1 MMAGTLLV
9 IDPSPT
15 VQRVVQL
22 VLGQKGYRVAA
33 AGDLASARAHV
44 TGQIDVLIIAA
55 DSWSEQAQELRS
67 AIGRGGNCPVLM
79 LIERGKERTGAS
91 FPHLTKPFTPD
102 RLIAAVETLL
112 APGDEVVGEAAAAPV
127 LARDWTFDPGWL
139 QGGGQPVIWCHISA
153 FPLPELLQYLR
164 AQRWEAQIRIRSAER
179 RINVTM
185 RHGRVDFVTAQGVG
199 SGFRLGRF
207 LVSVQA
213 IDRVA
218 LEAFIESGAA
228 QGMPLGKALVS
239 AGQISPEQ
247 LLAAIRLQTT
257 SLFYELLRWRDGQA
271 VVLVEPEHDE
281 LSRETGLGLTV
292 EQLLMEGFR
301 HEDEWNRLQSLLPR
315 PDEQLEPNL
324 LVINGF
330 DLTRLAPLEREA
342 LGLLRKGGSLAQ
354 LLSRLSAQPIEVCR
368 AAHVLLGARLVRR
381 KEETGH

>member
-1 MMAGTLLV
+1 MAGMLLV

-22 VLGQKGYRVAA
+22 VLGQKGFRVAA
-33 AGDLASARAHV
+33 AGDLATARQSV
-44 TGQIDVLIIAA
+44 SGQIDVLIIAA
-55 DSWSEQAQELRS
+55 SSWNDQAQELRS
-67 AIGRGGNCPVLM
+67 ALGRGGNCPVLM
-79 LIERGKERTGAS
+79 LMERGEERTGAS
-91 FPHLTKPFTPD
+91 FPHLAKPFTPD
-102 RLIAAVETLL
+102 RLLAAVETLL
-112 APGDEVVGEAAAAPV
+112 APGDEVVTDIASAPV
-127 LARDWTFDPGWL
+127 VSKDWTFDPGWL
-139 QGGGQPVIWCHISA
+139 QGGGKPVLWCHISA

-164 AQRWEAQIRIRSAER
+164 AQHWEAQIRIRSAER

-207 LVSVQA
+207 LISVQA
-213 IDRVA
+213 IESQD

-228 QGMPLGKALVS
+228 QGLPLGKALVK
-239 AGQISPEQ
+239 AGLVSSQQ
-247 LLAAIRLQTT
+247 LLAAVRLQTT

-281 LSRETGLGLTV
+281 LTRETGLALTV

-301 HEDEWNRLQSLLPR
+301 HEDEWNRLQTLLPR
-315 PDEQLEPNL
+315 PDQELEPNL

-330 DLTRLAPLEREA
+330 DLSRLSSLEREA
-342 LGLLRKGGSLAQ
+342 LGLLRDGGTLAQ
-354 LLSRLSAQPIEVCR
+354 VLARLSAQPIEICR

-381 KEETGH
+381 KDEGTS

>member
-1 MMAGTLLV
+1 MAGMLLV

-22 VLGQKGYRVAA
+22 VLGQKGFRVAA
-33 AGDLASARAHV
+33 AADLATARQTV
-44 TGQIDVLIIAA
+44 SGQIDVLIIAA
-55 DSWSEQAQELRS
+55 SSWNDQAQELRS

-79 LIERGKERTGAS
+79 LMERGEERTGAS
-91 FPHLTKPFTPD
+91 FPHLAKPFTPD
-102 RLIAAVETLL
+102 RLLAAVETLL
-112 APGDEVVGEAAAAPV
+112 APGDEVVSDLVTAPIV
-127 LARDWTFDPGWL
+127 AKDWTFDPGWL
-139 QGGGQPVIWCHISA
+139 EGGGKPVLWCHITA

-164 AQRWEAQIRIRSAER
+164 AQHWEAQIRIRSAER

-199 SGFRLGRF
+199 AGFRLGRF

-213 IDRVA
+213 IASQD
-218 LEAFIESGAA
+218 LEAFVESGAA
-228 QGMPLGKALVS
+228 QGMPLGKALVNAGLVS
-239 AGQISPEQ
+239 AQQ
-247 LLAAIRLQTT
+247 LLAAVRLQTT

-281 LSRETGLGLTV
+281 LTRETGLGLTV

-301 HEDEWNRLQSLLPR
+301 HEDEWNRLQTLLPR
-315 PDEQLEPNL
+315 PDQELEPNL

-330 DLTRLAPLEREA
+330 DLSRLSSLEREA
-342 LGLLRKGGSLAQ
+342 LGLLRDGGTLAQ
-354 LLSRLSAQPIEVCR
+354 ILARLSAQPIEICR

-381 KEETGH
+381 KDEGNN

>member
-1 MMAGTLLV
+1 MRR
-9 IDPSPT
+9 
-15 VQRVVQL
+15 QR
-22 VLGQKGYRVAA
+22 R
-33 AGDLASARAHV
+33 RF
-44 TGQIDVLIIAA
+44 
-55 DSWSEQAQELRS
+55 W
-67 AIGRGGNCPVLM
+67 
-79 LIERGKERTGAS
+79 
-91 FPHLTKPFTPD
+91 
-102 RLIAAVETLL
+102 
-112 APGDEVVGEAAAAPV
+112 
-127 LARDWTFDPGWL
+127 RDWTFDPGWL

-218 LEAFIESGAA
+218 CPRPLSSRAPLKGCRWVKRSSAPGRSARNSCWRRFGCRRRACSTSSCVG
-228 QGMPLGKALVS
+228 GMVRPWFWS
-239 AGQISPEQ
+239 SPSM
-247 LLAAIRLQTT
+247 T
-257 SLFYELLRWRDGQA
+257 S
-271 VVLVEPEHDE
+271 

>member
-139 QGGGQPVIWCHISA
+139 QGGG
-153 FPLPELLQYLR
+153 
-164 AQRWEAQIRIRSAER
+164 
-179 RINVTM
+179 
-185 RHGRVDFVTAQGVG
+185 
-199 SGFRLGRF
+199 
-207 LVSVQA
+207 
-213 IDRVA
+213 
-218 LEAFIESGAA
+218 
-228 QGMPLGKALVS
+228 
-239 AGQISPEQ
+239 
-247 LLAAIRLQTT
+247 
-257 SLFYELLRWRDGQA
+257 
-271 VVLVEPEHDE
+271 
-281 LSRETGLGLTV
+281 SR
-292 EQLLMEGFR
+292 
-301 HEDEWNRLQSLLPR
+301 
-315 PDEQLEPNL
+315 
-324 LVINGF
+324 
-330 DLTRLAPLEREA
+330 
-342 LGLLRKGGSLAQ
+342 
-354 LLSRLSAQPIEVCR
+354 
-368 AAHVLLGARLVRR
+368 
-381 KEETGH
+381 

>member
-1 MMAGTLLV
+1 MAGMLLV

-22 VLGQKGYRVAA
+22 VLGQKGFRVAA
-33 AGDLASARAHV
+33 AGDLASARQS
-44 TGQIDVLIIAA
+44 TSGQIDVLIIAA
-55 DSWSEQAQELRS
+55 SSWNDQAQELRS
-67 AIGRGGNCPVLM
+67 ALGRGGNCPVLM
-79 LIERGKERTGAS
+79 LMDRGEERTGAS
-91 FPHLTKPFTPD
+91 FPHLAKPFTPD

-112 APGDEVVGEAAAAPV
+112 APGDEVVSEAPSTPS
-127 LARDWTFDPGWL
+127 LAKDWTFDPGWL
-139 QGGGQPVIWCHISA
+139 QGGGKPVIWCHLTA

-164 AQRWEAQIRIRSAER
+164 AQHWEAQIRIRSGER

-199 SGFRLGRF
+199 AGFRLGRF

-213 IDRVA
+213 IDRHQ

-239 AGQISPEQ
+239 SEMITPEQ
-247 LLAAIRLQTT
+247 LLAAVRLQTT

-271 VVLVEPEHDE
+271 VVLVEPDQDD
-281 LSRETGLGLTV
+281 LTRETGLALTV

-301 HEDEWNRLQSLLPR
+301 HEDEWNRLQTLLPR
-315 PDEQLEPNL
+315 PEEELEPNL

-330 DLTRLAPLEREA
+330 DLSRLSVLEREA
-342 LGLLRKGGSLAQ
+342 LGLLRDGGNLGQ
-354 LLSRLSAQPIEVCR
+354 LLARLSAQPIEVCR
-368 AAHVLLGARLVRR
+368 SVHVLLGARLIRR
-381 KEETGH
+381 VDEVGS

>member
-1 MMAGTLLV
+1 MAGMLLV

-22 VLGQKGYRVAA
+22 VLGQKGFRVAA
-33 AGDLASARAHV
+33 AGDLATARQSV
-44 TGQIDVLIIAA
+44 RGQIDVLIIAA
-55 DSWSEQAQELRS
+55 SSWNDQAQELRS
-67 AIGRGGNCPVLM
+67 ALGRGGNCPVLM
-79 LIERGKERTGAS
+79 LMERGEERTGAS
-91 FPHLTKPFTPD
+91 FPHLAKPFTPD
-102 RLIAAVETLL
+102 RLLAAVETLL
-112 APGDEVVGEAAAAPV
+112 APGDEVVTDSVSTPV
-127 LARDWTFDPGWL
+127 VSKDWTFDPGWL
-139 QGGGQPVIWCHISA
+139 QGGGKPVLWCHISA

-164 AQRWEAQIRIRSAER
+164 AQHWEAQIRIRSAER

-199 SGFRLGRF
+199 AGFRLGRF

-213 IDRVA
+213 IQSQE
-218 LEAFIESGAA
+218 LEAFIESGDA

-239 AGQISPEQ
+239 AGLVSAQQ
-247 LLAAIRLQTT
+247 LLAAVRLQTT

-281 LSRETGLGLTV
+281 LTRETGLGLTV

-301 HEDEWNRLQSLLPR
+301 HEDEWNRLQTLLPR
-315 PDEQLEPNL
+315 PDQELEPNL

-330 DLTRLAPLEREA
+330 DLSRLSSLEREA
-342 LGLLRKGGSLAQ
+342 LGLLRDGGTLAQ
-354 LLSRLSAQPIEVCR
+354 VLARLSAQPIEICR

-381 KEETGH
+381 KDEGNS